1 MSSLTDIDQKELRPL
16 LHAEI
21 DRLKDE
27 DFAAAH
33 RVLLEIEMQRLLGEM
48 DDATDR
54 AWESGQITEKK
65 VEEAI
70 REHRRKDPYQ

>member
-1 MSSLTDIDQKELRPL
+1 
-16 LHAEI
+16 
-21 DRLKDE
+21 
-27 DFAAAH
+27 
-33 RVLLEIEMQRLLGEM
+33 M
-48 DDATDR
+48 DHATDR